1 MSRYT
6 VLSTPEA
13 EDDLAS
19 IWTDADDRKQVSE
32 AANAADRLLAE
43 NPLRD
48 SVYLS
53 EQLRRLDV
61 PPLRF
66 YFDVREDDRV
76 VVISNIVRLP
86 D

>member
-19 IWTDADDRKQVSE
+19 IWADANDRKQVSE
-32 AANAADRLLAE
+32 AADDADRLLAE
-43 NPLRD
+43 SPLQN

-53 EQLRRLDV
+53 EQLRRREI

-66 YFDVREDDRV
+66 YFEVREEDRV
-76 VVISNIVRLP
+76 VVISKIVRLS

>member
-13 EDDLAS
+13 EDDLATM
-19 IWTDADDRKQVSE
+19 WTDADDRKQVSE

-53 EQLRRLDV
+53 EQLRRLDG
-61 PPLRF
+61 RCDSTSNF
-66 YFDVREDDRV
+66 VRMIEL
-76 VVISNIVRLP
+76 S
-86 D
+86 